1 MFQERFEDIRVVVVA
16 DDPLVRS
23 ALAAELQQAPE
34 QRVVAH
40 TSPIDSFSDSLNLH
54 QPDVVIWDA
63 GWDAD
68 EGVLKS
74 MASVIGDLPEPVTP
88 IIALVP
94 EVSQGIDVFQT
105 GVRGLLL
112 RNAQT
117 EQLAAA
123 IQAVL
128 NGLAVLDGGI
138 ALEMQ
143 QPENDIQTDISVED
157 LTPREIEVLELVAEG
172 LSNKGIAHELS
183 ISDSTVKFHINSVL
197 NKLVAQSRTE
207 AVVRAMRLGIIK
219 L

>member
-1 MFQERFEDIRVVVVA
+1 MFPEQFNNIRVVVVA

-23 ALAAELQQAPE
+23 ALATELQHTPGYQ
-34 QRVVAH
+34 VTTH
-40 TSPIDSFSDSLNLH
+40 TSSIDSFDDNLSLH
-54 QPDVVIWDA
+54 KPDVVIWDT

-68 EGVLKS
+68 DAVLRNIT
-74 MASVIGDLPEPVTP
+74 AVISDLPEPATP
-88 IIALVP
+88 IIALIPEAEQGVP
-94 EVSQGIDVFQT
+94 VFET

-112 RNAQT
+112 RNAEI

-123 IQAVL
+123 INAVVS
-128 NGLAVLDGGI
+128 GLSVLDDTI
-138 ALEMQ
+138 ASHMQ
-143 QPENDIQTDISVED
+143 TQPNDIQSDIHVEN

-197 NKLVAQSRTE
+197 NKLTAQSRTE